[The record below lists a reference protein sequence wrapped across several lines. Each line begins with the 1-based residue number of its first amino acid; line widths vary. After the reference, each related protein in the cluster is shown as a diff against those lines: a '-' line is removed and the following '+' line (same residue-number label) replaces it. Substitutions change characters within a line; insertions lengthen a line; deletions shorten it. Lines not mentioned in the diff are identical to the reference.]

1 LDTNALDF
9 FFILFNLLI
18 MISYQNIYYVSLAN
32 IKFRTS
38 LRKIYKHQYSTD
50 IIHVLGQSYLA
61 EVLKVSKQTNMILP
75 DFDIDPLINLP
86 TKIYSVNALTLS
98 EILSIPRTTVL
109 RCLKALIEQQYVS
122 KNKQGYFINQKVFRK
137 DTLHIYQKYFLDLN
151 KISNF

>member
-1 LDTNALDF
+1 
-9 FFILFNLLI
+9 

>member
-1 LDTNALDF
+1 MDTNALDF